1 MLPRHDEQRSH
12 MNPNALPTTTSQ
24 GFATPVQITLSPV
37 GNVRDHVFTDHP
49 RLAADPVL
57 ARGKNRR
64 TSTSGGTLAGQ
75 QA

>member
-12 MNPNALPTTTSQ
+12 MNPNALPATSQ
-24 GFATPVQITLSPV
+24 GFATSVPITLSPV

-49 RLAADPVL
+49 RLAADPAL
-57 ARGKNRR
+57 ARGKSLR